1 MPTLVADY
9 PRDGDLHLGG
19 RGLSLVPSFFCTER
33 PATLI
38 DPELPPVLVYPV
50 SRRPASAAPL
60 DGLPEL
66 LGRTRALALCALSSP
81 CSTGE
86 LARRIGVSIGT
97 ASKHASVLRTTKLIT
112 STRRGG
118 EVVHALPPPRARTG
132 AGTEGRL
139 VVLRPGPRVQ
149 VVTAART
156 APAGSPTSTAG
167 ARASTT
173 TVRTRT

>member
-66 LGRTRALALCALSSP
+66 LGRTRALALCAV
-81 CSTGE
+81 
-86 LARRIGVSIGT
+86 LA
-97 ASKHASVLRTTKLIT
+97 VLD
-112 STRRGG
+112 G
-118 EVVHALPPPRARTG
+118 RTG
-132 AGTEGRL
+132 APDRCVDRDGEQTRVGTAHHEAHHQYAPGR
-139 VVLRPGPRVQ
+139 
-149 VVTAART
+149 
-156 APAGSPTSTAG
+156 
-167 ARASTT
+167 
-173 TVRTRT
+173 